1 MQTRPV
7 VDYSLLEM
15 NEVDG
20 HLQDEAAQV
29 AATAEHVVEALLG
42 HVACALA
49 GQRQVGELKIK
60 IKKN

>member
-1 MQTRPV
+1 
-7 VDYSLLEM
+7 M
-15 NEVDG
+15 NKVDG

-42 HVACALA
+42 HVACALT